1 MEMTRTQTEPRWLDD
16 DEQAAWRAFLTAGKL
31 LFDQLDQEL
40 QDGAGMPHSYYEV
53 LVVLSETPDR
63 MLRMTEL
70 ADRLLWSRSR
80 LSHAV
85 NRLEEKGWVTRQA
98 CPTDQRGA
106 YAVLTD
112 EGFDVLR
119 DAAPGHVEGV
129 RTHLFD
135 QLTPDQVRQL
145 HAISDAVV
153 AHLTEARSGG

>member
-1 MEMTRTQTEPRWLDD
+1 METTRTQIEPRWLDD

>member
-1 MEMTRTQTEPRWLDD
+1 METTKTPTAPRWLDD
-16 DEQAAWRAFLTAGKL
+16 DEQATWRAFLSAGRL

-40 QDGAGMPHSYYEV
+40 QDDAGMPHSYYEV
-53 LVVLSETPDR
+53 LVVLSEAPDR

-70 ADRLLWSRSR
+70 ADALLWSRSR

-85 NRLEEKGWVTRQA
+85 NRLEEKGWVERAA

-106 YAVLTD
+106 FAVLTD
-112 EGFDVLR
+112 EGFEVLR
-119 DAAPGHVEGV
+119 EAAPGHVEGV

-145 HAISDAVV
+145 HAISDAIV
-153 AHLTEARSGG
+153 AHLTAARAG